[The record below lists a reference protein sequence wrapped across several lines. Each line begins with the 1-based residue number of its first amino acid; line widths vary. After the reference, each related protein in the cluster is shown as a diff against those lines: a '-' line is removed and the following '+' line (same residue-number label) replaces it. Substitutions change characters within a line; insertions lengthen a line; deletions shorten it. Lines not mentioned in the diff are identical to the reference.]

1 MFKKPEEN
9 RMTKEESEAYGRM
22 INEQSA
28 KFENVEF
35 LEEEPENPIEQ
46 KPTKLS
52 DEEIK
57 KRVGTQNFE
66 NMKDDKSIG
75 SINS

>member
-1 MFKKPEEN
+1 MFKKPEDN

-28 KFENVEF
+28 KFENVEIP
-35 LEEEPENPIEQ
+35 EEEPANSDAQ
-46 KPTKLS
+46 KSAKLS

-57 KRVGTQNFE
+57 KRVGAQNFE
-66 NMKDDKSIG
+66 NMKDDESMG